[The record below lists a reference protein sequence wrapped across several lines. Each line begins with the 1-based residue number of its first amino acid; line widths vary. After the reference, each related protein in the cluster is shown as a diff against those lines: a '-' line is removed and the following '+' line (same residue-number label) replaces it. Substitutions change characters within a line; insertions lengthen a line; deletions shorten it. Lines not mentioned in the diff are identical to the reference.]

1 VISGSCA
8 VAFEDGSIAELRE
21 GTFFHIPAIPHDS
34 WVIGDQPYVSLHLD
48 HPERYAAPADDD
60 QT

>member
-1 VISGSCA
+1 M
-8 VAFEDGSIAELRE
+8 AFEDGSIAELRE